1 MKFRSDFVTN
11 SSASS
16 FLIAIK
22 DMDFNERQKDAL
34 LKYIKDRFMGIQLD
48 MSGEMDSDFYYDE
61 EEVNKAKELAKKG
74 MMIREG
80 YISFDGGDDDV
91 TDIYQDI
98 WNILEENADE
108 NGFVPIN
115 TRFEY

>member
-16 FLIAIK
+16 FLIATK
-22 DMDFNERQKDAL
+22 DMDFNERQKNAL
-34 LKYIKDRFMGIQLD
+34 LKYIKERFMGRQLD

-61 EEVNKAKELAKKG
+61 EEVNEAKKLSKNG

-80 YISFDGGDDDV
+80 YVSFEGGDDDI

-98 WNILEENADE
+98 WNILEENADDG
-108 NGFVPIN
+108 GFVQIN
-115 TRFEY
+115 TSLSY